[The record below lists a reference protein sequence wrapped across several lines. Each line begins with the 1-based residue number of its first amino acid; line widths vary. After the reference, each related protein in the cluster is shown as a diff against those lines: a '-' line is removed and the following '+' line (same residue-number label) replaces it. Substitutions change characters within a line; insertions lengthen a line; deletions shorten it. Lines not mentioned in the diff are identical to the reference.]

1 MSARYRSACKTYFST
16 VNYAT
21 SCGAFEAISLVRRR
35 AKKIGTEAVAKEAG
49 VSIAT
54 VSRVLSG
61 SQRVTP
67 KLRER
72 VMKAAAKV
80 GFDLDGKNRSR
91 IIAFI
96 LGNRGVLH
104 EFHSAVLVGAEACC
118 AAHDY
123 GLLFLKMQYPPNI
136 AWQDV
141 YLPEVL
147 QRRDIVRAA
156 IVAGTNSQNLL
167 DLLTHHGVDFA
178 VLGNNVVG
186 DWRSSEYGV
195 VYFDDV
201 TGGYDMTRYLL
212 SLGHREICYVGNC
225 RKPWFARRAEGY
237 SRAMREAALPCR
249 VEDVDFE
256 SGEDVGYLAT
266 KSILRKDDPVTAIF
280 AGEDAAARGTYKA
293 LQESGLVVPDDV
305 SVAGFNDTPEATA
318 LIPPLTS
325 VRVFTDQVG
334 KQLVEL
340 ALKKIESPGSVPEVI
355 TIPTQLVKRESCRAA
370 GAAIPVSTTT
380 GTNRLA

>member
-1 MSARYRSACKTYFST
+1 M
-16 VNYAT
+16 
-21 SCGAFEAISLVRRR
+21 RRR
-35 AKKIGTEAVAKEAG
+35 AKKVGTEAVAKEAG

-67 KLRER
+67 KLRDR
-72 VMKAAAKV
+72 VMKAVAKV
-80 GFDLDGKNRSR
+80 GFDFEGKNKSR

-104 EFHSAVLVGAEACC
+104 SFHSAVLVGAEACC

-136 AWQDV
+136 GWQDI

-186 DWRSSEYGV
+186 EWRKDEYGV

-201 TGGYDMTRYLL
+201 TGGYDMTRYLQ
-212 SLGHREICYVGNC
+212 SLGHREIWYVGNC

-237 SRAMREAALPCR
+237 SRAMEEAGLAGHI
-249 VEDVDFE
+249 EDVDFE

-266 KSILRKDDPVTAIF
+266 KSVLRRDEPVTAIF

-293 LQESGLVVPDDV
+293 LQESGLAVPDDI
-305 SVAGFNDTPEATA
+305 SVVGFNDTPEATA

-340 ALKKIESPGSVPEVI
+340 ALKKIESPGTVPEVI
-355 TIPTQLVKRESCRAA
+355 TIPTQLVKRESCRPV
-370 GAAIPVSTTT
+370 GAPTQVATPASA
-380 GTNRLA
+380 NRFA